1 MNKRIYHLIGI
12 VVFAVFF
19 GSCNQTEEPQVV
31 GNWKPIPL
39 TEKSAKVIASSNAF
53 GLDLFTRLVE
63 AEETKNVVISPLS
76 VSLALAMTYNGAEGE
91 TKKAMEKALKM
102 NGLSTDE
109 INQSFLDLMEA
120 LLTVD
125 PKVTMEIAQSIWC
138 RQGLPVLES
147 FKQVNRTFY
156 AAEVNELDFARPDA
170 KDIIN
175 GWIEDKTHDKI
186 RDMIERVDPSYAMFL
201 VNALYFKGEWCTKF
215 NKDRTFKGTF
225 IQANGSQ
232 QQVNMMQKTDS
243 VNFLSNSLFTSVELP
258 YGQGNF
264 NMVILMPNEGKTC
277 ADVRGQL
284 TTKNWD
290 SWMKSYNPV
299 KELMIMMPS
308 FKNEIALQLN
318 DALKAMGMNVAFT
331 AAADFSGMTGSPL
344 LAIDYVQHNTF
355 IEVNEDGTEAAA
367 ATVVG
372 MYETTAGP
380 IPQVFIVNRPFV
392 FAITERST
400 GAILFMGQMNSI

>member
-1 MNKRIYHLIGI
+1 MKTYSFRLFWILAVALILGACNKP
-12 VVFAVFF
+12 
-19 GSCNQTEEPQVV
+19 EEPVIV

-63 AEETKNVVISPLS
+63 AEESKNVVISPLS

-91 TKKAMEKALKM
+91 TKSAMEKALKLS
-102 NGLSTDE
+102 GLTSDE

-125 PKVTMEIAQSIWC
+125 PKVTMEIAQSIWY

-186 RDMIERVDPSYAMFL
+186 RDMIERVDPSFAMFL
-201 VNALYFKGEWCTKF
+201 VNALYFKGEWRTKF
-215 NKDRTFKGTF
+215 DKDRTFKGTF

-243 VNFLSNSLFTSVELP
+243 VSYLSNNLFTSVELP

-264 NMVILMPNEGKTC
+264 NMVILLPNEGKTC

-290 SWMKSYNPV
+290 SWMKSYSPV
-299 KELMIMMPS
+299 SELMIFMPS

-318 DALKAMGMNVAFT
+318 DALKAMGMEVAFT
-331 AAADFSGMTGSPL
+331 SEADFSGMTGSPL

-372 MYETTAGP
+372 MFETSAGTT
-380 IPQVFIVNRPFV
+380 PQVFMVNRPFV